1 MRAPV
6 SSCSVQEP
14 ARSACVHSHC
24 STSWPAREF
33 ARQRQPCTPVLTM
46 HRRRQAD
53 WQPAQRG
60 HCGCAA
66 VVRARRQKAGEDS
79 QDEKL
84 LPADV
89 SAPITADDA
98 GTGFSEDQYVRD
110 VTGAC

>member
-1 MRAPV
+1 MRALA
-6 SSCSVQEP
+6 SSCSGQEP
-14 ARSACVHSHC
+14 ARSACAHSRC
-24 STSWPAREF
+24 SPSWPAREL
-33 ARQRQPCTPVLTM
+33 AQQRQQCTPVLAM

-66 VVRARRQKAGEDS
+66 VVRARRQRAGSDN
-79 QDEKL
+79 QDDEL

-89 SAPITADDA
+89 SAPITANDA
-98 GTGFSEDQYVRD
+98 GTGFSEDEYVRD